1 MVKIRRSI
9 QTSKENAIKIN
20 PLTREEQQMRT
31 RKEANIINQEKDR
44 RYSVP
49 LYNNN

>member
-20 PLTREEQQMRT
+20 HLTIVEQQMRT
-31 RKEANIINQEKDR
+31 SKEENITKQE
-44 RYSVP
+44 
-49 LYNNN
+49 